1 MLITDCSII
10 MAAISGCVLLLFG
23 VVLSSNRSFIMHYG
37 ISGFLII
44 MAVGVARLLVPVE
57 LKVSKEVPDT
67 IIMPAL
73 QRFFRIELFSLQST
87 TVNVGMAF
95 VAVWIMGSAVYLA
108 LFVGDFIRQSKA
120 VASIPSKPTDRFA
133 SIMDEKV
140 IVSSKRKKYRL
151 IVADGMMPPVMT
163 GLFVPT
169 IILPDMG
176 FTDEQAYYILRH
188 EWLHYL
194 SGDLWKKFF
203 VNLLCAFFWWNP
215 LMYVL
220 KHKLNYMLEI
230 DCDRHVLKN
239 CSDDDRIKYVE
250 MTLSVIRRMKAAN
263 TPLPSNAVFFAES
276 ASSSIVVQRC
286 ELALYPPKGLSKFAR
301 AAATATLAMLVIL
314 SYIFMIQPHTDA
326 PPYEEGMV
334 EISPENAFL
343 CDNGDG
349 TYSMYYSDANNGTI
363 FAGNSQ
369 ESNLVMPP
377 YCDLTIK
384 KGVNQ

>member
-1 MLITDCSII
+1 MR
-10 MAAISGCVLLLFG
+10 F
-23 VVLSSNRSFIMHYG
+23 
-37 ISGFLII
+37 
-44 MAVGVARLLVPVE
+44 LLVE
-57 LKVSKEVPDT
+57 
-67 IIMPAL
+67 
-73 QRFFRIELFSLQST
+73 
-87 TVNVGMAF
+87 
-95 VAVWIMGSAVYLA
+95 
-108 LFVGDFIRQSKA
+108 
-120 VASIPSKPTDRFA
+120 PSD
-133 SIMDEKV
+133 V
-140 IVSSKRKKYRL
+140 
-151 IVADGMMPPVMT
+151 
-163 GLFVPT
+163 
-169 IILPDMG
+169 
-176 FTDEQAYYILRH
+176 
-188 EWLHYL
+188 
-194 SGDLWKKFF
+194 
-203 VNLLCAFFWWNP
+203 
-215 LMYVL
+215 VL